1 MAKKIECITVGYQSQ
16 ISNLGSGRK
25 VEIGPEDEKKIIAKG
40 EFKTLNRN
48 KKASHS
54 ETGKK

>member
-25 VEIGPEDEKKIIAKG
+25 VEIGLEDKKKIIARDELDIEQKQ
-40 EFKTLNRN
+40 
-48 KKASHS
+48 KASHS